1 MDFNALRKKYPG
13 YADEEILGAL
23 QAVSYP
29 DYSITE
35 IANAVGY
42 KPQSRSLWAVANDT
56 VIQGAN
62 AAAGAVGAAADFI
75 APGNRVSKFID
86 ESIVR
91 PGEEAQ
97 SDAAK
102 WSRRQFQEEVQ
113 AADGIGGELMAV
125 GRKVVRDPLLT
136 AAEAAGSFV
145 VPGLA
150 VKAAG
155 GVAGAL
161 IPTALKTAAAAGDV
175 AAAAQIAQITSRAG
189 LAGGATAGMALAG
202 GDAAGTAYDLVIKA
216 GGSEQEAVAAAR
228 QASVIPAAIGG
239 IGGVVGA
246 ERLLAGAGGVKGGI
260 FARALKTGAVEGL
273 QEGIEEGVTQFEGQR
288 AAVPFDP
295 TIDPMK
301 GVGAA
306 AGMGAIMGGAIG
318 VASGALSRDVAANT
332 LATTTDV
339 GAMVA
344 AAETLAMAPLTNL
357 DEGRALDRLDQLRS
371 EDEKAAKVF
380 GTAPVS
386 DQERAVNS
394 AAMAAAVN
402 NGQASATLA
411 DMPQA
416 DRTLVLQEQLA
427 DPATRQAIREKL
439 GDQALDDALYYAGI
453 SDRPDG
459 TLDAPVPE
467 KTRERMLSLAE
478 AIVSRAVLTP
488 IDRPGMGG
496 PAEVP
501 GIGMNP
507 AQQRITLDTG
517 PTGNI
522 RVDSA
527 GNAAQET
534 RADAINA
541 AQPRNRPDGMTGQTP
556 KGEQA
561 RRPAPPVNMPPRTAR
576 QASDPAAKDMT
587 DADLVRATVDQFR
600 RTNTPQARAFVGQ
613 YDSGRI
619 TDDDVLALLGRPP
632 KSPDQRIAEAA
643 AQAPSIQPGDLL
655 TADGFPYG
663 SKSAATVRAT
673 KEGGKVIE
681 VPGGYAVRKEP
692 QSAQPDVPVPAVVD
706 RGAVGSQGVQPGGS
720 IGTVGRV
727 ADAGGAGQ
735 VRTGEPAPADGG
747 AEAQPVPGRG
757 TGDGEA
763 LTDIPTLKKQ
773 WGEATA
779 AGDTER
785 AKTLNDRIVAMK
797 ARAKD
802 AGATNASA
810 PTEQRP
816 KALDADS
823 VPGKRIRNEALADAE
838 LLGRIT
844 RAQPAGNKLLGSL
857 DAETKGLVLAGVGR
871 LVKNREILKR
881 IVELVPVDVMNILAG
896 DGVKADGR
904 AKYEAVLKN
913 LAAIES
919 ESPIPVLVDA
929 ADTFVRVAARA
940 AAEQVAMPDSEGTF
954 PLARDAAVGAIEGD
968 GLSAKRS
975 GSASRVAE
983 GGAGRISVD
992 FRVLPPEGGRAV
1004 GTLDDRQVNSPTRI
1018 DELGPSSDAT
1028 NDGPPTVSK
1037 NSRYAKPPATSAAA
1051 PVTPQAQA
1059 GTPAEGAGDPRP
1071 APAVPTQA
1079 AASPNSA
1086 EAKPNSATPAP
1097 KPDKPKRPPKSFR
1110 SKQMVTTTVLVEET
1124 GKFEKREID
1133 AETAMVALDA
1143 DINEL
1148 ENFIK
1153 CLRG

>member
-23 QAVSYP
+23 QATQYP

-150 VKAAG
+150 VKG
-155 GVAGAL
+155 AGAL
-161 IPTALKTAAAAGDV
+161 AGLAGAGATGV
-175 AAAAQIAQITSRAG
+175 ARAG

-216 GGSEQEAVAAAR
+216 GGSEQEAVDAAR

-402 NGQASATLA
+402 NGQASATLT

-496 PAEVP
+496 PADAT
-501 GIGMNP
+501 GIGVNP

-517 PTGNI
+517 STGNI

-527 GNAAQET
+527 GNAAPET
-534 RADAINA
+534 RADAINS
-541 AQPRNRPDGMTGQTP
+541 AQARQRPDGMTQ
-556 KGEQA
+556 QVD
-561 RRPAPPVNMPPRTAR
+561 RRQLPRDAVMVGDGTLTAPERR
-576 QASDPAAKDMT
+576 QRPEPAAPG
-587 DADLVRATVDQFR
+587 
-600 RTNTPQARAFVGQ
+600 PQ
-613 YDSGRI
+613 
-619 TDDDVLALLGRPP
+619 L
-632 KSPDQRIAEAA
+632 
-643 AQAPSIQPGDLL
+643 LL
-655 TADGFPYG
+655 TTDGMPYG
-663 SKSAATVRAT
+663 TKSAATVRAK
-673 KEGGKVIE
+673 KEGGQVVDVQGGWAVQIQGDANGLPARGTPGPAGLAAGATSGGSAQPAGSIGDLVPDARPAARVDSPAGSP
-681 VPGGYAVRKEP
+681 VPGGGT
-692 QSAQPDVPVPAVVD
+692 PV
-706 RGAVGSQGVQPGGS
+706 AVGDVN
-720 IGTVGRV
+720 
-727 ADAGGAGQ
+727 A
-735 VRTGEPAPADGG
+735 ADG
-747 AEAQPVPGRG
+747 
-757 TGDGEA
+757 A
-763 LTDIPTLKKQ
+763 LSDIPTLKKQ

-810 PTEQRP
+810 PAEQRP

-1051 PVTPQAQA
+1051 PVTPQDQA
-1059 GTPAEGAGDPRP
+1059 GTPAEGAGDSRP
-1071 APAVPTQA
+1071 APAAPSSEKRSAAPVAESLAPAPEAGDGGVAPTQA
-1079 AASPNSA
+1079 GA
-1086 EAKPNSATPAP
+1086 AP
-1097 KPDKPKRPPKSFR
+1097 KPKPKRPPKSFR

-1124 GKFEKREID
+1124 GKFEQREID
-1133 AETAMVALDA
+1133 AESAMVALDA